1 MAERYFRTDSLSV
14 GYNGKALI
22 HDIDI
27 SVEKGEIVTLI
38 GPNGSGKSTILKSI
52 TRQLKLIGGRVWIE
66 SEELDRN
73 GMVVDF
79 SELKRVV
86 KGALDHRFVNEVVDF
101 NPTAEN
107 LARWLCERI
116 PNCYKV
122 SIRESEHNEATYE
135 RDE

>member
-1 MAERYFRTDSLSV
+1 MRSLYLTNTLTRNKELFVPVHEGHV
-14 GYNGKALI
+14 GMYVCGPPVYGDAHLG
-22 HDIDI
+22 HARP
-27 SVEKGEIVTLI
+27 GVTL
-38 GPNGSGKSTILKSI
+38 
-52 TRQLKLIGGRVWIE
+52 RQL
-66 SEELDRN
+66 N

>member
-1 MAERYFRTDSLSV
+1 M
-14 GYNGKALI
+14 
-22 HDIDI
+22 
-27 SVEKGEIVTLI
+27 
-38 GPNGSGKSTILKSI
+38 
-52 TRQLKLIGGRVWIE
+52 
-66 SEELDRN
+66 
-73 GMVVDF
+73 
-79 SELKRVV
+79 V

>member
-1 MAERYFRTDSLSV
+1 MYYVKKTVEVAMAHRL
-14 GYNGKALI
+14 ALDYESKCTGL
-22 HDIDI
+22 H
-27 SVEKGEIVTLI
+27 GHNAMVT
-38 GPNGSGKSTILKSI
+38 
-52 TRQLKLIGGRVWIE
+52 VWCRAR
-66 SEELDRN
+66 ELDRN